1 MTWTNKVTWSE
12 GLFLRPQLFQQQ
24 ERYLENYA
32 HKRSAPL
39 SPFFWGFR
47 HFSIDDES
55 LNLGKLVLA
64 RASGIFQDGT
74 PFDIPGDSQSPAPL
88 TLLPEHLEQILYLA
102 LPIRT
107 PNSEE
112 TTFETASKSMAR
124 FGVFDV
130 ELRDANSIGQG
141 NKPVQLSRLR
151 LAVIPAKEMTSAW
164 IGLPL
169 AKLTTLH
176 SDGGAELAATLIP
189 PVNRY
194 GASELLNQWVSQI
207 HGIAYQRAE
216 SLAQRLS
223 GSAGSGATQSAEVS
237 DFLLLQILNRYEPVL
252 AHLLKVKETN
262 PEIIYSL
269 LRSLNGELSTYIR
282 TQHRRPNKFPDYD
295 HVRPYDIFK
304 PLVDDTRELLN
315 NLLVRS
321 AQSLEMTEKAFGMY
335 LASVDPVDLQAFSSL
350 VLAVSASVPADQLAQ
365 NFVAHTK
372 LAASDRL
379 PELVRMHLPGITL
392 RVLPVPPRQI
402 PFNSGFVY
410 FQVEPQGT
418 HWEHL
423 RKHGGIG
430 LHVATTFPNLRMEL
444 WGIR

>member
-1 MTWTNKVTWSE
+1 M
-12 GLFLRPQLFQQQ
+12 
-24 ERYLENYA
+24 
-32 HKRSAPL
+32 
-39 SPFFWGFR
+39 
-47 HFSIDDES
+47 
-55 LNLGKLVLA
+55 LA

-74 PFDIPGDSQSPAPL
+74 PFEIPGESQSPPPL
-88 TLLPEHLEQILYLA
+88 TLLPEHLEQTLYLA

-124 FGVFDV
+124 FGVFD
-130 ELRDANSIGQG
+130 EDLRDANSIGQG

-151 LAVIPAKEMTSAW
+151 LTVVPEKEMSDSW

-169 AKLTTLH
+169 ARLTTLR
-176 SDGGAELAATLIP
+176 SDGGAELARTFIP
-189 PVNRY
+189 PLNRY
-194 GASELLNQWVSQI
+194 GASEELNQWVSQI

-216 SLAQRLS
+216 SLAQRLC

-237 DFLLLQILNRYEPVL
+237 DFLMLQILNRYEPVL
-252 AHLLKVKETN
+252 AHLLKVKDTN
-262 PEIIYSL
+262 PEKIYSL

-282 TQHRRPNKFPDYD
+282 TQHRRPNKFLDYN
-295 HVRPYDIFK
+295 HVCPYDIFK

-315 NLLVRS
+315 NVLVRS
-321 AQSLEMTEKAFGMY
+321 AQSLKLTEKAYGMY
-335 LASVDPVDLQAFSSL
+335 LSSVDPTDLQAFSSL
-350 VLAVSASVPADQLAQ
+350 VLAVSASIPADQLAQ
-365 NFVAHTK
+365 SFSAHAK

-402 PFNSGFVY
+402 PFNAGFVY

-430 LHVATTFPNLRMEL
+430 LHVATTFANLRMEL

>member
-24 ERYLENYA
+24 ERYLESYA

-39 SPFFWGFR
+39 SPFFWGFG

-55 LNLGKLVLA
+55 LKLGKLVLA
-64 RASGIFQDGT
+64 RASGVFQDGT
-74 PFDIPGDSQSPAPL
+74 PFDIPGDSQAPAPL
-88 TLLPEHLEQILYLA
+88 TLLPEHLEQTLYLA

-112 TTFETASKSMAR
+112 TTFETTGKSMAR
-124 FGVFDV
+124 FGVFDA

-141 NKPVQLSRLR
+141 DKPVQLSRLR
-151 LAVIPAKEMTSAW
+151 LAVIPDKEMSKTW

-169 AKLTTLH
+169 AKLTTLR

-194 GASELLNQWVSQI
+194 GASETLNRWVSQI

-216 SLAQRLS
+216 SLARRLS
-223 GSAGSGATQSAEVS
+223 GIAGSGATQSAEVS
-237 DFLLLQILNRYEPVL
+237 DFLLLQILNRYEPLL

-262 PEIIYSL
+262 PEKIYSL

-282 TQHRRPNKFPDYD
+282 IQQRRPNKFSDYD
-295 HVRPYDIFK
+295 HARPYEIFR

-315 NLLVRS
+315 NLLIRS
-321 AQSLEMTEKAFGMY
+321 AQSLELTEKAFGMF
-335 LASVDPVDLQAFSSL
+335 LASVDPVDIQAFSSL
-350 VLAVSASVPADQLAQ
+350 VLAVSASIPPDQLAQ
-365 NFVAHTK
+365 NFVAHAK

-402 PFNSGFVY
+402 PFNAGFVY

-430 LHVATTFPNLRMEL
+430 LHVATTFSNLRMEL